1 MELKLDNWESFLY
14 ESRPFAY
21 VALGVYALAVDKPD
35 LILMG
40 AAALLI
46 FCGILVLRMRYA
58 ARAGSSLESLY
69 YESLPFLYLGVGVYA
84 IVFMEFTK
92 IAVGA
97 GVILLFCAT
106 KVFHWRIRNRRA
118 VLAMIARRPADEQKK
133 ADAATNTH
141 PLA

>member
-21 VALGVYALAVDKPD
+21 VALGAYALAVDKVD
-35 LILMG
+35 IISIG
-40 AAALLI
+40 FAGLLI

-69 YESLPFLYLGVGVYA
+69 YESLPFLYLGIGVYA
-84 IVFMEFTK
+84 LVFLNFSK

-118 VLAMIARRPADEQKK
+118 VLRVIGNKPADEKKK
-133 ADAATNTH
+133 AAAATTTQ